1 MNNKFLII
9 TVFISNIAF
18 AAVVPKINLQETV
31 NLKNTNKL
39 TTKIS
44 KQLFNRGLE
53 RKVIQKKLEASLIH
67 NENITELMA
76 QNILKNIQS
85 LQEKDIVDFMAQAI
99 LKGKR
104 VDLSSYATLIS
115 LVQKHSIATFDDSIL
130 LHVEK
135 VSNENNKLLSM
146 KVSL

>member
-99 LKGKR
+99 LKRKR

-115 LVQKHSIATFDDSIL
+115 LVQKHSITTFDDSML

>member
-18 AAVVPKINLQETV
+18 AAVVPKINVQETV

-44 KQLFNRGLE
+44 KHLFNRGLE
-53 RKVIQKKLEASLIH
+53 KNIVREKINISLIH
-67 NENITELMA
+67 NEDITELMA
-76 QNILKNIQS
+76 QNILKNLPS
-85 LQEKDIVDFMAQAI
+85 LQEKDIVDFLAQAT

-104 VDLSSYATLIS
+104 VDLSDYATLIA
-115 LVQKHSIATFDDSIL
+115 LVQKQSIATFNDTML

-135 VSNENNKLLSM
+135 VSDENRKLLAM

>member
-115 LVQKHSIATFDDSIL
+115 LVQKHSITTFDDSML